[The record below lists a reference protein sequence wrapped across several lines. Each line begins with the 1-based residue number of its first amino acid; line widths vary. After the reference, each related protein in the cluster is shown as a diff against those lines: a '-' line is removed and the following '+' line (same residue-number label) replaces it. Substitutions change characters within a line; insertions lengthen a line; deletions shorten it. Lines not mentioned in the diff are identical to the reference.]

1 MLTGDMIDMLNK
13 YLRVLTYCAS
23 RSSVDGM
30 VYGSNLSEVSL
41 QVSLPVRIVAREQG
55 RRKKKINRNLISNR
69 TAGGRCNEFAWV
81 G

>member
-55 RRKKKINRNLISNR
+55 RRKKK
-69 TAGGRCNEFAWV
+69 TET
-81 G
+81 